1 MSTRTQLSEHI
12 LIKQQPVP
20 LVNPIGFSGAEQ
32 FPPAPRLDTLKGK
45 TIGLLDNAKPRADVI
60 LEVVKEFLESEG
72 ATVSIY
78 EFKPHLAKPLPL
90 EQIDHLAEAD
100 AVVGAVGDCGSCS
113 TGLAKDG
120 VALERRGVPT
130 ATIFTPIFATSA
142 AFNATGLGLPTLPI
156 AILHTPTGLA
166 GDLPADEVRKLARGV
181 LDDVK
186 SILTTRDQKVLTARY
201 SASNS
206 IMSSPQDGA
215 EHVDQEIVLGSP
227 TSVHSLAD
235 NQGAVDIFNEPDPE
249 ELYAY
254 LEKNRAGDGLP
265 VIAPTRERVAKFLEY
280 SRLNPDEEILE
291 LPPRNGVLTPRR
303 LATNAVLAGC
313 KPEYYPILET
323 AFTAMQAKDFNL
335 GGIVTTTG
343 EVWPSIIV
351 SGPYARTIG
360 MESGFGLFGPGN
372 RANVTI
378 GRAVTLTLF
387 AVGGAFPGAGSF
399 ATFGNLT
406 RRGLAF
412 AEDPSSPWDTYNAE
426 KGYPDRTTVTV
437 ATTINPSLMV
447 DESESP
453 ENILYLTARHI
464 ALPGTRGD
472 YNPGEF
478 IVVFNPSHRQRLAKA
493 GWTKDD
499 IKQYL
504 YENAR
509 QPYNLLKN
517 LGAQVN
523 RKRWPKWVYGNPYDG
538 QVPFL
543 RSPEDAIILSGGGA
557 VAAHTAIFSTWLG
570 NSKTQ
575 TVPLVLPT
583 SSVVRGGGTQ

>member
-1 MSTRTQLSEHI
+1 MSENIQ
-12 LIKQQPVP
+12 IKQKPIA
-20 LVNPIGFSGAEQ
+20 LVNPVGYSGAEH
-32 FPPAPRLDTLKGK
+32 FRPAARLDTLKGK
-45 TIGLLDNAKPRADVI
+45 TIGLLDNAKPRADII
-60 LEVVKEFLESEG
+60 LEVVKKYLESKG
-72 ATVSIY
+72 AVCSIY

-90 EQIDHLAEAD
+90 EQIERLAKAD

-120 VALERRGVPT
+120 VALEKLGVPT
-130 ATIFTPIFATSA
+130 ATVYTPIFATSA

-156 AILHTPTGLA
+156 AILKTPTGLA
-166 GDLPADEVRKLARGV
+166 GDLPADEVRGYAKGILE
-181 LDDVK
+181 DINN
-186 SILTTRDQKVLTARY
+186 ILTIQNIDELEKKY

-206 IMSSPQDGA
+206 IGKGFKADL
-215 EHVDQEIVLGSP
+215 EQEITVGRPKAAEVSGTGKEAELP
-227 TSVHSLAD
+227 V
-235 NQGAVDIFNEPDPE
+235 EPDPE
-249 ELYAY
+249 ELMDY
-254 LEKNRAGDGLP
+254 LEKNRAYDGLP
-265 VIAPTRERVAKFLEY
+265 VIAPTKERVARMLEY
-280 SRLNPDEEILE
+280 SLLKPDEEILKV
-291 LPPRNGVLTPRR
+291 PPRNGILTPRR
-303 LATNAVLAGC
+303 LAANAVMAGC
-313 KPEYYPILET
+313 RPEYYPILET
-323 AFTAMQAKDFNL
+323 AFAAMKATGFNL

-351 SGPYARTIG
+351 SGPYARKIH

-378 GRAVTLTLF
+378 GRTVTLVLF
-387 AVGGAFPGAGSF
+387 GIGGAFPGAGSF
-399 ATFGNLT
+399 ATFGNMT

-412 AEDPSSPWDTYNAE
+412 AEDPNSPWDTYNAE
-426 KGYPDRTTVTV
+426 KGYPGQTTVTV

-447 DESESP
+447 DESESA

-509 QPYNLLKN
+509 QPYAILKN

-538 QVPFL
+538 LVPFL

-575 TVPLVLPT
+575 TVPLKLP
-583 SSVVRGGGTQ
+583 R